1 MIRINA
7 PESQR
12 TLRNHKERNSIEF
25 LSLYFIHIKACQGL
39 TGKVWGLSKK
49 LSDLGKESNR
59 AKILLQ

>member
-1 MIRINA
+1 M
-7 PESQR
+7 PENEA
-12 TLRNHKERNSIEF
+12 RNRPMDALLAKNSRPR
-25 LSLYFIHIKACQGL
+25 SKDRL